1 MKYRKDIQSK
11 ECRGATQYLR
21 ENGESLN
28 HINKSIL
35 EWGSTKTRQLKS
47 HFGLFWIQFSWSS
60 VPLLA
65 VSIYNNAPLLGALR
79 DHLCFLQP
87 SILTIIPF
95 LVHIVAITCKRVRV
109 LHFHIS
115 YQMKHLS
122 CSSKTSAVDPWSF
135 EHLLGSS
142 RRNVLFWAIWFLLKS
157 HSYGQLEFTYSVN
170 VPCLNKFETLDLQQ

>member
-11 ECRGATQYLR
+11 GVRGATQYLR
-21 ENGESLN
+21 ENGELLN

-35 EWGSTKTRQLKS
+35 EWGPTNSRQSKS

-65 VSIYNNAPLLGALR
+65 VSIYNKAQLLVALR
-79 DHLCFLQP
+79 DRLCSLQP
-87 SILTIIPF
+87 SILTTIPF
-95 LVHIVAITCKRVRV
+95 LVHIFAITCRRVRV
-109 LHFHIS
+109 LHFHIF

-135 EHLLGSS
+135 EHLLGST
-142 RRNVLFWAIWFLLKS
+142 RRNVLFWAIWFFLKS
-157 HSYGQLEFTYSVN
+157 YSYGQLEFTYSVN